1 MNCPTC
7 KIAMITLELTEVE
20 IDHCV
25 HCGGIWLDAGE
36 LDFLLDDPQK
46 ARRLLDSFR
55 EVHAGSEPAR
65 KCPICDKNMARI
77 VVGSSQPPLMIDKC
91 RRSDGLWF
99 DRGELP
105 DILKRAELDKD
116 SRIQHLLADMFGQ
129 NGRESCIGSE
139 SPQ

>member
-7 KIAMITLELTEVE
+7 KSAMITLELADVE

-36 LDFLLDDPQK
+36 LELLLDDPVR

-55 EVHAGSEPAR
+55 EAPAAEHPR
-65 KCPICDKNMARI
+65 ACPICGRKMTKI
-77 VVGSSQPPLMIDKC
+77 VVGASEPPLWIDKC

-99 DRGELP
+99 DKGELQ
-105 DILKRAELDKD
+105 DILKRGEFDPD
-116 SRIQHLLADMFGQ
+116 SRIRSLLADMFGQ
-129 NGRESCIGSE
+129 GGQAPGKGSV
-139 SPQ
+139 P